1 MGTFS
6 AGPNSSFSKTPPFFL
21 LRSGGVMVYN
31 DLIPQNA
38 AIPQQEGSMEEES
51 KMEISEAVPETE
63 NAPAKRGRSKKPDQK
78 TDALDFVQCI
88 VTALLAC
95 ILIFV
100 FVGRTVGVIGSS
112 MVPTLHEGD
121 RLIVSNL
128 FYTPKN
134 GDIVILRK
142 ETLTEEPI
150 VKRVIAT
157 EGQVVDIDF
166 DEGIVYVDGEPLDE
180 DYVNSPTYRQL
191 DFYGPITVPE
201 GCVFVLGDNRNASN
215 DSRDADL
222 GCVDTRYIIGKALL
236 RVLPLS
242 QFGSLY

>member
-1 MGTFS
+1 MEDESRITEEFS
-6 AGPNSSFSKTPPFFL
+6 
-21 LRSGGVMVYN
+21 
-31 DLIPQNA
+31 
-38 AIPQQEGSMEEES
+38 EEEQ
-51 KMEISEAVPETE
+51 
-63 NAPAKRGRSKKPDQK
+63 PAKRIRGKKKKGDKKSDQK
-78 TDALDFVQCI
+78 TDALDWTQCI

-100 FVGRTVGVIGSS
+100 FVGRTVGVVGSS
-112 MVPTLHEGD
+112 MVPTLHDGD

-128 FYTPKN
+128 FYTPKS

-142 ETLTEEPI
+142 ETLTQEPI
-150 VKRVIAT
+150 VKRIIAT

-166 DEGIVYVDGEPLDE
+166 DLGIVYVDGEPLDE

-215 DSRDADL
+215 DSRDENL
-222 GCVDTRYIIGKALL
+222 GCVDTRYIIGKAVL
-236 RVLPLS
+236 RILPFS

>member
-1 MGTFS
+1 MN
-6 AGPNSSFSKTPPFFL
+6 AE
-21 LRSGGVMVYN
+21 
-31 DLIPQNA
+31 IPL
-38 AIPQQEGSMEEES
+38 QECGMEEES
-51 KMEISEAVPETE
+51 KITGEISQEQSEAEM
-63 NAPAKRGRSKKPDQK
+63 RGKGKKGKQK
-78 TDALDFVQCI
+78 TDALDWTQCI

-95 ILIFV
+95 ILIFI
-100 FVGRTVGVIGSS
+100 FVGRTVGVVGSS
-112 MVPTLHEGD
+112 MVPTLHDGD

-128 FYTPKN
+128 FYTPKS

-150 VKRVIAT
+150 VKRIIAT

-166 DEGIVYVDGEPLDE
+166 DLGIVYVDGEALEE

-215 DSRDADL
+215 DSRDENL
-222 GCVDTRYIIGKALL
+222 GCVDTRYIIGKAVL
-236 RVLPLS
+236 RILPFS
-242 QFGSLY
+242 QFGTLY